1 MATMRTR
8 CGVLTLMLSS
18 ILIAGCYT
26 FNPTQYLG
34 SDGAASP
41 DGPAAQA
48 ADIPASQ
55 PDAPIGGAGGGAGG
69 MGGGD
74 EVGVR
79 DVLGS
84 QPDVPIGGTN
94 GGGGIGST
102 GGMAG
107 AGGLSA
113 TGGAAAGTD
122 TNSAGVGGTGGTSGP
137 TPSCT
142 LLAGVNPLICDFED
156 TTFDPSPDWYLFA
169 GGDGLTGKVNA
180 SVGPTTAVGALQL
193 TPDAHSGKTAIEYT
207 ITGSGPVVRIGV
219 VTMNFDGPYSFEQP
233 VPCID
238 ASRYAGIQF
247 WLKGTASG
255 GIRLDFLEQT
265 AFSTISGPT
274 YASWDYVFVPTPTW
288 TKYAVAWQDL
298 VGTRF
303 GHLDPHTIED
313 IAFEIQQTMVD
324 VSIQIDDVAFT
335 ATTGGS

>member
-1 MATMRTR
+1 
-8 CGVLTLMLSS
+8 LTLILSW
-18 ILIAGCYT
+18 ILIAGCYN

-34 SDGAASP
+34 PDSAASP
-41 DGPAAQA
+41 DGPATQA
-48 ADIPASQ
+48 ADVPASQ
-55 PDAPIGGAGGGAGG
+55 PDAP
-69 MGGGD
+69 M
-74 EVGVR
+74 
-79 DVLGS
+79 
-84 QPDVPIGGTN
+84 

-107 AGGLSA
+107 AGGPSA
-113 TGGAAAGTD
+113 TGGADAGTD

-255 GIRLDFLEQT
+255 GIRLSVEEQI
-265 AFSTISGPT
+265 AISSSGPT
-274 YASWDYVFVPTPTW
+274 YAPRYYTFVPTPTW

-298 VGTRF
+298 VGTTI
-303 GHLDPHTIED
+303 GHLDPHAIGF
-313 IAFEIQQTMVD
+313 INFEIQQTMVD

>member
-1 MATMRTR
+1 MAAMRTR
-8 CGVLTLMLSS
+8 CGVLTLILSW
-18 ILIAGCYT
+18 ILIAGCYN

-34 SDGAASP
+34 PDSAASP
-41 DGPAAQA
+41 DGPATQA
-48 ADIPASQ
+48 ADVPASQ
-55 PDAPIGGAGGGAGG
+55 PDAP
-69 MGGGD
+69 M
-74 EVGVR
+74 
-79 DVLGS
+79 
-84 QPDVPIGGTN
+84 

-107 AGGLSA
+107 AGGPSA
-113 TGGAAAGTD
+113 TGGADAGTD

-255 GIRLDFLEQT
+255 GIRLSVEEQI
-265 AFSTISGPT
+265 AISSSGPT
-274 YASWDYVFVPTPTW
+274 YAPRYYTFVPTPTW

-298 VGTRF
+298 VGTTI
-303 GHLDPHTIED
+303 GHLDPHAIGF
-313 IAFEIQQTMVD
+313 INFEIQQTMVD
-324 VSIQIDDVAFT
+324 VSIQIDDVAFA
-335 ATTGGS
+335 ATTGGN

>member
-1 MATMRTR
+1 MAAMRTR
-8 CGVLTLMLSS
+8 CGVLTLILSW
-18 ILIAGCYT
+18 ILIAGCYN

-34 SDGAASP
+34 PDSAASP
-41 DGPAAQA
+41 DGPATQA
-48 ADIPASQ
+48 ADVPASQ
-55 PDAPIGGAGGGAGG
+55 PDAP
-69 MGGGD
+69 M
-74 EVGVR
+74 
-79 DVLGS
+79 
-84 QPDVPIGGTN
+84 

-113 TGGAAAGTD
+113 TGGADAGTD

-255 GIRLDFLEQT
+255 GIRLSVEEQI
-265 AFSTISGPT
+265 AISSSGPT
-274 YASWDYVFVPTPTW
+274 YAPRYYTFVPTPTW

-298 VGTRF
+298 VGTTI
-303 GHLDPHTIED
+303 GHLDPHAIGF
-313 IAFEIQQTMVD
+313 INFEIQQTMVD
-324 VSIQIDDVAFT
+324 VSIQIDDVAFA
-335 ATTGGS
+335 ATTGGN

>member
-1 MATMRTR
+1 MRTR
-8 CGVLTLMLSS
+8 CGVLTLILSW
-18 ILIAGCYT
+18 ILIAGCYN

-34 SDGAASP
+34 PDSAASP
-41 DGPAAQA
+41 DGPATQA
-48 ADIPASQ
+48 ADVPASQ
-55 PDAPIGGAGGGAGG
+55 PDAP
-69 MGGGD
+69 M
-74 EVGVR
+74 
-79 DVLGS
+79 
-84 QPDVPIGGTN
+84 

-107 AGGLSA
+107 AGGPSA
-113 TGGAAAGTD
+113 TGGADAGTD

-255 GIRLDFLEQT
+255 GIRLSVEEQI
-265 AFSTISGPT
+265 AISSSGPT
-274 YASWDYVFVPTPTW
+274 YAPRYYTFVPTPTW

-298 VGTRF
+298 VGTTI
-303 GHLDPHTIED
+303 GHLDPHAIGF
-313 IAFEIQQTMVD
+313 INFEIQQTMVD
-324 VSIQIDDVAFT
+324 VSIQIDDVAFA
-335 ATTGGS
+335 ATTGGN

>member
-1 MATMRTR
+1 MAAMRTR
-8 CGVLTLMLSS
+8 CGVLTLILSW
-18 ILIAGCYT
+18 ILIAGCYN

-34 SDGAASP
+34 PDSAASP
-41 DGPAAQA
+41 DGPATQA
-48 ADIPASQ
+48 ADVPASQ
-55 PDAPIGGAGGGAGG
+55 PDAP
-69 MGGGD
+69 M
-74 EVGVR
+74 
-79 DVLGS
+79 
-84 QPDVPIGGTN
+84 

-113 TGGAAAGTD
+113 TGGADAGTD

-298 VGTRF
+298 VGTTI
-303 GHLDPHTIED
+303 GHLDPHAIGF
-313 IAFEIQQTMVD
+313 INFEIQQTMVD
-324 VSIQIDDVAFT
+324 VSIQIDDVAFA
-335 ATTGGS
+335 ATTGGN

>member
-1 MATMRTR
+1 MAAMRTR
-8 CGVLTLMLSS
+8 CGVLTLILSW
-18 ILIAGCYT
+18 ILIAGCYN

-34 SDGAASP
+34 PDSAASP
-41 DGPAAQA
+41 DGPATQA
-48 ADIPASQ
+48 ADVPASQ
-55 PDAPIGGAGGGAGG
+55 PDAP
-69 MGGGD
+69 M
-74 EVGVR
+74 
-79 DVLGS
+79 
-84 QPDVPIGGTN
+84 

-107 AGGLSA
+107 AGGPSA
-113 TGGAAAGTD
+113 TGGADAGTD

-169 GGDGLTGKVNA
+169 GGDGMTGKVNA

-255 GIRLDFLEQT
+255 GIRLSVEEQI
-265 AFSTISGPT
+265 AISSSGPT
-274 YASWDYVFVPTPTW
+274 YAPRYYTFVPTPTW

-298 VGTRF
+298 VGTTI
-303 GHLDPHTIED
+303 GHLDPHAIGF
-313 IAFEIQQTMVD
+313 INFEIQQTMVD
-324 VSIQIDDVAFT
+324 VSIQIDDVAFA
-335 ATTGGS
+335 ATTGGN